1 MDSSKMTT
9 EMENLTSKLRSTWMA
24 GDFGRIAETYSPG
37 AAEFVERL
45 AIEKG
50 DRVLDAA
57 CGTGNLSLPA
67 ATAGASVTGIDLVGE
82 LIAQAASNA
91 EIAGLSAEFEIGDV
105 EALPYSD
112 ATFDVVM
119 TMFGAM
125 FAPRPEVTASELK
138 RVTKPGGRIAMAN
151 WTPEGFVGQMFKIT
165 GKHVKPPT
173 SMPSPLLW
181 GSEPVVAE
189 RFADGIV
196 DLKTERRTI
205 YFNLPVSPAET
216 VEFFRLYYGPTQKAF
231 ASLDD
236 AGQQALRA
244 DLEALWIEHNEAA
257 DGSTRVSSE
266 YLEVRAIR
274 SK

>member
-1 MDSSKMTT
+1 
-9 EMENLTSKLRSTWMA
+9 MENLKSKLRMTWTA
-24 GDFGRIAETYSPG
+24 GDFGRIAETYAPG

-50 DRVLDAA
+50 SRVLDAA

-67 ATAGASVTGIDLVGE
+67 ARAGASVTGIDLAPAA
-82 LIAQAASNA
+82 IAQAVSNG
-91 EIAGLSAEFEIGDV
+91 EIAGLDAEFDIGDI
-105 EALPYSD
+105 EELPYKD
-112 ATFDVVM
+112 ATFDLVM

-125 FAPRPEVTASELK
+125 FAPRPDVTASELK

-151 WTPEGFVGQMFKIT
+151 WTPEGFIGQMFKAT
-165 GKHVKPPT
+165 GKHVKPAAG
-173 SMPSPLLW
+173 MASPLLW
-181 GSEPVVAE
+181 GIEDEVAG
-189 RFADGIV
+189 RFAEGIV

-205 YFNLPVSPAET
+205 WFNLPVSPVET

-236 AGQQALRA
+236 AGQQEFRA
-244 DLEALWIEHNEAA
+244 DLEKLWTDANQAT

-274 SK
+274 AK

>member
-1 MDSSKMTT
+1 MNSSKMTT
-9 EMENLTSKLRSTWMA
+9 EMENLKSKLRTTWTA
-24 GDFGRIAETYSPG
+24 GDFGRIAETYAPG
-37 AAEFVERL
+37 AAEFVGRL

-50 DRVLDAA
+50 SRVLDAA

-67 ATAGASVTGIDLVGE
+67 ARAGASVTGIDLAPGA
-82 LIAQAASNA
+82 IAQAVSSS
-91 EIAGLSAEFEIGDV
+91 EIAGLDAEFDIGDV
-105 EALPYSD
+105 EELPYKD
-112 ATFDVVM
+112 ATFDLVM

-125 FAPRPEVTASELK
+125 FAPRPDVTASELK

-151 WTPEGFVGQMFKIT
+151 WTPEGFIGQMFKAT
-165 GKHVKPPT
+165 GKHVKPAAG
-173 SMPSPLLW
+173 MPSPLLW
-181 GSEPVVAE
+181 GIEDEVAG
-189 RFADGIV
+189 RFAEGIV

-205 YFNLPVSPAET
+205 WFNLPISPVET

-236 AGQQALRA
+236 TGQQALRV
-244 DLEALWIEHNEAA
+244 DLETLWAEHNEAT